1 MEQSESEMDF
11 HFCLPFITA
20 TENAWRAG
28 YTGEAAHLLLDH
40 IKNFLPGTQHDNM
53 HPDFKQL
60 YAQYTAIIQASGMGK
75 SHTID
80 EMAKHELVIPIVL
93 RPANSTGRVS
103 CSKSSESQTTFDHL
117 FCRISDSV
125 VRDFLISPGAFQRA
139 LTFLH
144 ALFNEVASV
153 AKHTEA
159 PLKGL
164 APLDRIKP
172 FAQQFRAYM
181 NHGMTMGG
189 HGEFRTQFYEKVINN
204 AYKVCITS
212 IGYLTI
218 LTQVR

>member
-1 MEQSESEMDF
+1 MKWQSTSLSFLLFFGRQIQLVGF
-11 HFCLPFITA
+11 HVPSHQSLRQPLT
-20 TENAWRAG
+20 TSSAG
-28 YTGEAAHLLLDH
+28 Y
-40 IKNFLPGTQHDNM
+40 P
-53 HPDFKQL
+53 P
-60 YAQYTAIIQASGMGK
+60 
-75 SHTID
+75 
-80 EMAKHELVIPIVL
+80 
-93 RPANSTGRVS
+93 
-103 CSKSSESQTTFDHL
+103 
-117 FCRISDSV
+117 SDSV

-139 LTFLH
+139 LAFLH

-189 HGEFRTQFYEKVINN
+189 HGEFHTQFYEKVINN